1 MTTKNLTVLLCI
13 FLSACHSIDTVE
25 RPVIEFSESWQ
36 TPTEFKTG
44 EALDRQWWQSFHSP
58 QLDNLIKTAVEQSPT
73 LHIAAERVRQAE
85 LQMNISGASLFPSL
99 NLTGSSGATRSRIES
114 QDAQTSESSRVS
126 LGASYE
132 VDLWGRLSASRFAAE
147 ASFQASQ
154 FDLEAAHLSL
164 VSGVANAWFEW
175 LTLQERIRTAQQN
188 VEIAQ
193 KIYDIVDAR
202 YRNGVASAVDLA
214 SQRTNLLSLS
224 AALLPLELQARQT
237 RAALAVLIGQVPQNF
252 PLVSGED
259 EGLMSLHLPD
269 IAVGIPSDIITRRP
283 DLASVEAQLSAADA
297 DVSAARAALLP
308 SVQLS
313 ASLGRAASS
322 LWSLNNATDSAGWSL
337 SLAQTLFNGGRLRNQ
352 VKLSESRR
360 VVLLE
365 QYRQAIYT
373 ALLEVDDALDRLNVG
388 TEQEQRQQEIIAQ
401 AQRAL
406 DLASVRYREG
416 SDDLVTLLNAQRSLF
431 QAQDQGVQQR
441 LTRLNASISLY
452 KALGGGWR
460 LE

>member
-99 NLTGSSGATRSRIES
+99 NLTGSSGATRSRVES

-237 RAALAVLIGQVPQNF
+237 RAALAVLTGQVPQNF
-252 PLVSGED
+252 HVVFTES
-259 EGLMSLHLPD
+259 LMGLHLPD

-283 DLASVEAQLSAADA
+283 DLASVEARLLAADA

-313 ASLGRAASS
+313 ASLGRAAGG
-322 LWSLNNATDSAGWSL
+322 LWSLNNPTDSSGWSL

-352 VKLSESRR
+352 VKLSESQR

-373 ALLEVDDALDRLNVG
+373 ALREVDDALDRLNVG
-388 TEQEQRQQEIIAQ
+388 VQQEQRQEEIITQ

-406 DLASVRYREG
+406 NLASVRYREG
-416 SDDLVTLLNAQRSLF
+416 SDDLVTLLNAQRNLF

-441 LTRLNASISLY
+441 LARLNASIDLY

-460 LE
+460 ME

>member
-1 MTTKNLTVLLCI
+1 MSTKKLTLLLCI
-13 FLSACHSIDTVE
+13 FLSACHSIDTIE
-25 RPVIEFSESWQ
+25 RPTIEFSEAWQ
-36 TPTEFKTG
+36 TPTEAQAN
-44 EALDRQWWQSFHSP
+44 EALDRHWWQSFQSP
-58 QLDNLIKTAVEQSPT
+58 QLDSLVNTAVERSPD
-73 LHIAAERVRQAE
+73 LRIAAERARQAE
-85 LQMNISGASLFPSL
+85 LQMNISGATLFPAL
-99 NLTGSSGATRSRIES
+99 NLTGSSGSTRNRVDS
-114 QDAQTSESSRVS
+114 QSAQTSESSRVS

-147 ASFQASQ
+147 ASFNASQ

-164 VSGVANAWFEW
+164 TSGVASAWFEW

-188 VEIAQ
+188 IEIAQ

-214 SQRTNLLSLS
+214 SQRTNLLTLR

-237 RAALAVLIGQVPQNF
+237 LAALAVLTGQVPQNF
-252 PLVSGED
+252 QVVSTES
-259 EGLMSLHLPD
+259 LMGLHLPD
-269 IAVGIPSDIITRRP
+269 IAAGIPSDIITRRP
-283 DLASVEAQLSAADA
+283 DLASVEARLLAADA

-313 ASLGRAASS
+313 ASLGRAAGG
-322 LWSLNNATDSAGWSL
+322 LWSLNNPTDSSGWSL

-352 VKLSESRR
+352 VKLSESQR

-373 ALLEVDDALDRLNVG
+373 ALREVDDALDRLNVG
-388 TEQEQRQQEIIAQ
+388 VQQEQRQEEIITQ

-406 DLASVRYREG
+406 NLASVRYREG
-416 SDDLVTLLNAQRSLF
+416 SDDLVTLLNAQRNLF

-441 LTRLNASISLY
+441 LARLNASIDLY

-460 LE
+460 ME

>member
-1 MTTKNLTVLLCI
+1 MPMKKLTLLLCI
-13 FLSACHSIDTVE
+13 FLSACHSIDTIE
-25 RPVIEFSESWQ
+25 RPAIEFSEAWR
-36 TPTEFKTG
+36 TPTEAQTN
-44 EALDRQWWQSFHSP
+44 EALERQWWQSFQSP
-58 QLDNLIKTAVEQSPT
+58 QLDSLVKTAVEQSPD
-73 LHIAAERVRQAE
+73 LRIAVQRVRQAE
-85 LQMNISGASLFPSL
+85 LQMNVSGASLFPSL
-99 NLTGSSGATRSRIES
+99 NLTGSSGSTRNRVES
-114 QDAQTSESSRVS
+114 QSMQTSDSSRVS
-126 LGASYE
+126 IGASYE

-147 ASFQASQ
+147 ASFNASQ

-164 VSGVANAWFEW
+164 ASGVANGWFEW
-175 LTLQERIRTAQQN
+175 LTLQERIRTARQN

-214 SQRTNLLSLS
+214 SQRTNLLTLN

-237 RAALAVLIGQVPQNF
+237 RAALAVLTGQVPQGF
-252 PLVSGED
+252 QLVSD

-269 IAVGIPSDIITRRP
+269 IAVGIPSEIITRRP
-283 DLASVEAQLSAADA
+283 DLASVEARLLAADA

-313 ASLGRAASS
+313 ASLGRAASG
-322 LWSLNNATDSAGWSL
+322 LWSLSDPTDSSGWSL
-337 SLAQTLFNGGRLRNQ
+337 SLAQALFDGGRFRNQ
-352 VKLSESRR
+352 VKLSESQR

-388 TEQEQRQQEIIAQ
+388 VQQEQRQQEIVAQ

-406 DLASVRYREG
+406 NLASVRYREG

-441 LTRLNASISLY
+441 LARLNASIDLY
-452 KALGGGWR
+452 KALGGGWS
-460 LE
+460 L